1 MEKKKKKKNIHNELC
16 SPKTD
21 DFKKKSHKNGS
32 LILADRWEI
41 QEVSLSEKMITCCGV
56 MHQSDVRTFLI
67 LEKQFWLHNNSKLV
81 IEKTSQKGAWTEW
94 TSCSHSHSQRH

>member
-32 LILADRWEI
+32 LILADR
-41 QEVSLSEKMITCCGV
+41 
-56 MHQSDVRTFLI
+56 
-67 LEKQFWLHNNSKLV
+67 
-81 IEKTSQKGAWTEW
+81 
-94 TSCSHSHSQRH
+94 